1 MSLVAVVQRKGDRP
15 GEIPETRVVPVG
27 MPQDVR
33 FGAYFPAPP
42 PPAARAAMFSAIASA
57 GAFDDQEPMMAMLRP
72 PHSPAQGKPRGMGA
86 IRGLFRKS
94 NTHTLPTD
102 VRSAESSDDI
112 LMALASQLEP
122 DGGMPGKDISERAA
136 RSVTMLLA
144 FVAAGQT
151 VSSGPFRSHVGRLVE
166 FLKLARDVPDR
177 KIIEVAISAAATG
190 KVPAGDWLA
199 LARESAIGWG
209 RVEKELRA

>member
-1 MSLVAVVQRKGDRP
+1 
-15 GEIPETRVVPVG
+15 
-27 MPQDVR
+27 
-33 FGAYFPAPP
+33 
-42 PPAARAAMFSAIASA
+42 
-57 GAFDDQEPMMAMLRP
+57 
-72 PHSPAQGKPRGMGA
+72 MGA
-86 IRGLFRKS
+86 IRGLFGKS
-94 NTHTLPTD
+94 NPPAPPAD
-102 VRSAESSDDI
+102 FRSVESTDDI
-112 LMALASQLEP
+112 LIGLASQLQP

-136 RSVTMLLA
+136 RSVTVLLA

-177 KIIEVAISAAATG
+177 KIIELAISAAATG

-199 LARESAIGWG
+199 LARGSAIGWG